1 MGIELHT
8 KFRIVHAT
16 LSLLCIIIL
25 GVLGARFGQ
34 KQKIL
39 IFNENSELESEP
51 SQKGTNNLPEDKSL
65 PWSFIA
71 PLTLL
76 IVGFLISLAFCIV
89 RLVIRWVDSPGLKF
103 NSCRVNF
110 PVVGFAAHALAAICY
125 FTASVILIYSL
136 TVDEENPL
144 FQPKDR

>member
-89 RLVIRWVDSPGLKF
+89 RLVIR
-103 NSCRVNF
+103 
-110 PVVGFAAHALAAICY
+110 
-125 FTASVILIYSL
+125 
-136 TVDEENPL
+136 
-144 FQPKDR
+144 